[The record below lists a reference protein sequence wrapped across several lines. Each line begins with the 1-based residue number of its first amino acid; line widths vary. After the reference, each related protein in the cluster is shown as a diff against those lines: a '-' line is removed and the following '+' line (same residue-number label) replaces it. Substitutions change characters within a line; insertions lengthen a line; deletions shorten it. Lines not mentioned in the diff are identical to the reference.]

1 MSWTARAARYAQ
13 ATPRYGLPKRTGRA
27 TSLSSP
33 APVTGL
39 PREASRS
46 SKRSEKPPFL
56 LPERKSQMRYDFA
69 QIQALQS
76 RARRER
82 SEAVHRLIIAPI
94 LALFASAGTPKRSG
108 HAPRPH
114 LARQG

>member
-1 MSWTARAARYAQ
+1 
-13 ATPRYGLPKRTGRA
+13 
-27 TSLSSP
+27 
-33 APVTGL
+33 
-39 PREASRS
+39 
-46 SKRSEKPPFL
+46 
-56 LPERKSQMRYDFA
+56 MRYDFA
-69 QIQALQS
+69 QIQAMQT

-94 LALFASAGTPKRSG
+94 VALLASARTPKPAG

>member
-1 MSWTARAARYAQ
+1 
-13 ATPRYGLPKRTGRA
+13 
-27 TSLSSP
+27 
-33 APVTGL
+33 
-39 PREASRS
+39 
-46 SKRSEKPPFL
+46 
-56 LPERKSQMRYDFA
+56 MRYDFA

-94 LALFASAGTPKRSG
+94 VALFTSAGTPKRSA